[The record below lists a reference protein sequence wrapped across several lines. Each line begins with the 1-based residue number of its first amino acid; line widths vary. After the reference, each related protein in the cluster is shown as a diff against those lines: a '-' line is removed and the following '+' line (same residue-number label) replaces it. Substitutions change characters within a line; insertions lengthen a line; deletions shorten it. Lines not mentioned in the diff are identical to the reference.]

1 MSIAIWTCHVYAGFD
16 SPLVILGEPSHVW
29 PTSHDLAGQEKVLV
43 AMPQRGSQSSFCP
56 SICYSVGANKKH
68 HFRFPEAI
76 QHPIISN
83 HIQSYP
89 IISNLTLFHMAFLW
103 QKSHH
108 FREAM
113 GDDFT
118 RAQLATYARV
128 VPDMDVIITTAMIPN
143 RSAPELITAE
153 MVVPHLISLLFVDR
167 NG

>member
-1 MSIAIWTCHVYAGFD
+1 
-16 SPLVILGEPSHVW
+16 
-29 PTSHDLAGQEKVLV
+29 
-43 AMPQRGSQSSFCP
+43 
-56 SICYSVGANKKH
+56 
-68 HFRFPEAI
+68 
-76 QHPIISN
+76 
-83 HIQSYP
+83 
-89 IISNLTLFHMAFLW
+89 MAFLW

-167 NG
+167 NGSK

>member
-1 MSIAIWTCHVYAGFD
+1 MSIPTVLGLIPHLSFLVNRHMFGQLRMIWRGRRRCWWLCH
-16 SPLVILGEPSHVW
+16 S
-29 PTSHDLAGQEKVLV
+29 V
-43 AMPQRGSQSSFCP
+43 ALR
-56 SICYSVGANKKH
+56 A
-68 HFRFPEAI
+68 RFAHRFAI
-76 QHPIISN
+76 QWEQQKSPFQISWSYSTSN

>member
-1 MSIAIWTCHVYAGFD
+1 MPGLIPHLSFLVNRHMFGQLRMIWRGRRRCWWLCH
-16 SPLVILGEPSHVW
+16 S
-29 PTSHDLAGQEKVLV
+29 V
-43 AMPQRGSQSSFCP
+43 ALR
-56 SICYSVGANKKH
+56 A
-68 HFRFPEAI
+68 RFAHRFAI
-76 QHPIISN
+76 QWEQTKNTISDFLKLFNIQSYPIISN